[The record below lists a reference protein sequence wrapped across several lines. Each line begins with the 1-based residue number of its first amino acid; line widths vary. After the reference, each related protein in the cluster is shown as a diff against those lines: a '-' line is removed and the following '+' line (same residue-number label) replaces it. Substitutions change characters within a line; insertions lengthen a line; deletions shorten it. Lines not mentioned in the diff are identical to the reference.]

1 MKKGHDLRALTNLFT
16 CLQIVKRYLY
26 SVLVCFAGIFI
37 NLDQPPPEASISNGL
52 INAKLYLPD
61 AVNGY
66 YRGTRFDW
74 SGVIY
79 DLQYSGHSYFGKWF
93 DRYEPTLHDAIMGP
107 VDSFN
112 PIGYEEANVGEGF
125 LRIGVGILEK
135 PDEPRYAFTTPYK
148 ILEPGEWKV
157 KRKSSE
163 INFVHELKTAKYQYK
178 YSKNVKLIKGKPEL
192 VLEHTLEN
200 KGKTMIE
207 TDVYNHN
214 FFVMDNEPTGP
225 DFVVKFP
232 FTPEGEMKGKEEKGA
247 INGQQIVY
255 NDIIQKGE
263 YFAVSPLTGYGS
275 TAADNDLRIEN
286 KKTKAGVRI
295 IGDRPIVRFVYW
307 SAAATLCPEPYVNIK
322 VEPGETV
329 TWSIRYE
336 FYLLEGNR

>member
-1 MKKGHDLRALTNLFT
+1 MRRH
-16 CLQIVKRYLY
+16 LY
-26 SVLVCFAGIFI
+26 SVLFCFAGIFLS
-37 NLDQPPPEASISNGL
+37 LDQPPPKASISNGL
-52 INAKLYLPD
+52 ITAKLYLPD

-79 DLQYSGHSYFGKWF
+79 DLQYNEHNYFGKWF

-157 KRKSSE
+157 KKKSSE
-163 INFVHELKTAKYQYK
+163 VNFVHELKTAKYQYK

-255 NDIIQKGE
+255 NDVIQKGE
-263 YFAVSPLTGYGS
+263 YFAVSPLSGYGA
-275 TAADNDLRIEN
+275 TASDNDIRIEN
-286 KKTKAGVRI
+286 TKTGAGVRI

-336 FYLLEGNR
+336 FYNR